1 MPPAFL
7 VGPHTMIVRFLV
19 IKQFIILFGEKHLAH
34 ELALFKS
41 FYIGLKAN
49 EKRSADRGAYSF
61 KHVDHCL
68 PSGAWI

>member
-1 MPPAFL
+1 
-7 VGPHTMIVRFLV
+7 MIVTFLV
-19 IKQFIILFGEKHLAH
+19 IRQYIILFGGKKRLAH

-41 FYIGLKAN
+41 FYICLKAN

-68 PSGAWI
+68 PSGA